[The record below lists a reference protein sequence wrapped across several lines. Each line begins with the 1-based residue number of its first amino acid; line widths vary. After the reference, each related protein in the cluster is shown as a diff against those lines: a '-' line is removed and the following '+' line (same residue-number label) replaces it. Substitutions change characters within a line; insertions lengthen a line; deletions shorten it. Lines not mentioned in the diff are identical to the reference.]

1 MTDSVEETLAKAAV
15 ATEAAAQATPKKER
29 VKKTTGTE
37 GAAPDGGKVP
47 REKKEPKPKKQYPQ
61 ANEDG
66 TPALDA
72 DGNPVL
78 GDYKTRYKEP
88 KAPKAPRQSGKYP
101 ASGVITLL
109 AETNPKREG
118 SASRDRFAH
127 YKSGQTVAEALA
139 LGLTHGDFN
148 HDVAH
153 GFISIEV
160 GEEKAAE

>member
-1 MTDSVEETLAKAAV
+1 MTDSVEETLAKAAQ
-15 ATEAAAQATPKKER
+15 ASEAAAQAVPKKER
-29 VKKTTGTE
+29 VKKTTSGE
-37 GAAPDGGKVP
+37 AGAAKEPKAP
-47 REKKEPKPKKQYPQ
+47 REKKEKAPAKQYPQ

-66 TPALDA
+66 TPALNE
-72 DGNPVL
+72 DGTPVM
-78 GDYKTRYKEP
+78 GAYKTRYKEP
-88 KAPKAPRQSGKYP
+88 KAAKAPRQSGKYP

-118 SASRDRFAH
+118 SASRERFAH
-127 YKSGQTVAEALA
+127 YKTGQTVAEALE

-148 HDVAH
+148 HDVTH